1 MLTILGAPPRWP
13 RRRLKFIALAILG
26 FTLLLG
32 ARAFAANH
40 PLDPLSQEEIAAT
53 VQVLTKAGKVTD
65 ASRYMA
71 LVLRETTKAEVL
83 KFKTGAPF
91 SRQAFVVVHEHTTKQ
106 SFEAVVDLNT
116 KQLVSWT
123 ELHGVQP
130 TIVADAESEIV
141 KKAVRADTRWQE
153 ALTRRGFTDLD
164 AVTIDTWPVG
174 FYGLDDEMG
183 ARMVN
188 AIPYYRGRSINYYA
202 RPIEGVRA
210 LVDLDTGKV
219 LKVVDTGVVPIAK
232 ATADLDARSIGHQR
246 KPPMPLHI
254 EQPDGP
260 SYLRNGSE
268 VKWQNWVFRFS
279 LHQREGLVLQTVGYE
294 DNARVRPIMYRGSV
308 SEMLVPYA
316 DPGPNWYF
324 RNVFDEGELGLG
336 WLTVSQEPLTDCPPN
351 AEFFDAVL
359 ANEFGKPVNISRAIA
374 LYERD
379 GGLLWKHDDY
389 DSHTNESRRARELVL
404 SSIATIGNYDYGFNW
419 VFHQDGTL
427 EMEVLLTGIMEPKG
441 TVATKYHEHAGPT
454 REHLVA
460 PNVAAVHHQH
470 FLSFRLDLDVDG
482 AAGNSVVE
490 MNTEALP
497 TSLTNSYG
505 REFVMNETVLATEK
519 DAVRQLNFASS
530 RTWKVINPNVRN
542 ALGAPVGYALL
553 PGENSVPF
561 NSSDSYIRKRAGF
574 ISAPFWV
581 TPYDPAEMHAAG
593 DYPNQSR
600 GGEGL
605 PKWTA
610 ANRSIENQ
618 DVVVWYTMGITHI
631 PRPEEWPVM
640 PVHKAGFKLVPVD
653 FFSRNPALEVS
664 KPQ

>member
-1 MLTILGAPPRWP
+1 MFTNPAAGPLHP
-13 RRRLKFIALAILG
+13 RRLLRFLALA
-26 FTLLLG
+26 FALLVG
-32 ARAFAANH
+32 VQAWAADH
-40 PLDPLSQEEIAAT
+40 PLDPLSQEEIVTT
-53 VQVLTKAGKVTD
+53 VQVLTKAGKVTG
-65 ASRYMA
+65 ASRYLA
-71 LVLRETTKAEVL
+71 LELREPSKAEVL
-83 KFKTGAPF
+83 KFKPGAPF
-91 SRQAFVVVHEHTTKQ
+91 SRQAFVVVHEHATRK

-130 TIVADAESEIV
+130 PIPGDEEIEIM
-141 KKAVRADTRWQE
+141 KKALRADTRWQE
-153 ALTRRGFTDLD
+153 ALGRRGITDLD
-164 AVTIDTWPVG
+164 AVTVDPWPVG

-188 AIPYYRGRSINYYA
+188 AIPYYKGRAVNYYA
-202 RPIEGVRA
+202 RPIEGLRA
-210 LVDLDTGKV
+210 LVDLDTGRV
-219 LKVVDTGVVPIAK
+219 MKVVDTGVVPIAK
-232 ATADLDARSIGHQR
+232 ATADLDPNSIGHQR
-246 KPPMPLHI
+246 KPPTPLHI

-260 SYLRNGSE
+260 SYLRNGNE

-279 LHQREGLVLQTVGYE
+279 LHQREGLVLRTVGYE
-294 DNARVRPIMYRGSV
+294 DNARVRPILYRGSV
-308 SEMLVPYA
+308 SELLVPYA

-324 RNVFDEGELGLG
+324 RNVFDGGEVGLG

-351 AEFFDAVL
+351 AEFFDAAV
-359 ANEFGKPVNISRAIA
+359 ANEFGKPVSIPRAIA

-389 DSHTNESRRARELVL
+389 DSHTNESRRGRELVL
-404 SSIATIGNYDYGFNW
+404 SSVATIGNYDYVFNW

-441 TVATKYHEHAGPT
+441 TAATKYHEHAGPT
-454 REHLVA
+454 HEHLVA

-490 MNTEALP
+490 MNTETVP
-497 TSLTNSYG
+497 TGLTNPYG
-505 REFVMNETVLATEK
+505 REFVMNETVLANEK
-519 DAVRQLNFASS
+519 DAIRQLNLASN
-530 RTWKVINPNVRN
+530 RTWKVINPGVHN

-561 NSSDSYIRKRAGF
+561 NSPDSYIRKRAGF

-593 DYPNQSR
+593 EYPNQSP
-600 GGEGL
+600 GGDGL

-618 DVVVWYTMGITHI
+618 DVVVWYTLGITHI

-640 PVHKAGFKLVPVD
+640 PAHKAGFKLVPVN
-653 FFSRNPALEVS
+653 FFSRNPALEVP